1 MEEAMK
7 TLLAVAVLAAA
18 TTAAHAETTLDAVGG
33 TLYATAIDGARA
45 HVTVRTSDGRTAA
58 YDVVPQTASPAPI
71 VSISHTRLG
80 TAVAV
85 SDGTSNT
92 ILFAFFR
99 AGAPAGPSAP
109 VVLKDAQT
117 GAVTKPS
124 VVRTIV
130 VDPSDPGTTLI
141 TAALVAFPGGQT
153 RAVGFLRRSSGEA
166 VLLDYDLAGGTI
178 RRTPLGFT
186 PPIGSN
192 KGSFTAAPDGALVTA
207 LAYPGGAR
215 VTTFSDILIAPV
227 VTPGAPLIVNASGGW
242 DPTSVRVGII
252 AILIG
257 LQAQPVPALSF
268 RVGDDLVLRALDG
281 GAGREVARATVP
293 PQASGLME
301 EEGILYYY
309 ILPYIE
315 QDNVYRGTVG
325 QGAGPILSAGH

>member
-1 MEEAMK
+1 MK

-18 TTAAHAETTLDAVGG
+18 TTAAQAETTLDTVGG

-92 ILFAFFR
+92 LMFAFFG
-99 AGAPAGPSAP
+99 AGVPAGPSAP
-109 VVLKDAQT
+109 IVLKDAQS
-117 GAVTKPS
+117 GAITKPS

-130 VDPSDPGTTLI
+130 VDPWDPSTTLI
-141 TAALVAFPGGQT
+141 TAALVAFPGGET

-166 VLLDYDLAGGTI
+166 VLVDYDLAGGAI

-192 KGSFTAAPDGALVTA
+192 KGSFTAAPDGSLVAA
-207 LAYPGGAR
+207 LAHPGGVR
-215 VTTFSDILIAPV
+215 LITIHDLLISSV
-227 VTPGAPLIVNASGGW
+227 VTPGAPLIVNLGGGW
-242 DPTSVRVGII
+242 DPASTRVGII

-257 LQAQPVPALSF
+257 LQAQPVPALSYQ
-268 RVGDDLVLRALDG
+268 VGDDLVLRALDG
-281 GAGREVARATVP
+281 GAGREVARVTVP

-315 QDNVYRGTVG
+315 QENIYRGTVG
-325 QGAGPILSAGH
+325 QGAVPILSAGR

>member
-18 TTAAHAETTLDAVGG
+18 TTAAQADTTLDTVGG
-33 TLYATAIDGARA
+33 TLYATAIDGPRA

-80 TAVAV
+80 TAVAI

-92 ILFAFFR
+92 IMFAFFR
-99 AGAPAGPSAP
+99 AGAPDGPSAP
-109 VVLKDAQT
+109 IVLKDAET
-117 GAVTKPS
+117 GAVTKPT

-130 VDPSDPGTTLI
+130 VDPWDPSTTLI

-166 VLLDYDLAGGTI
+166 VLLDYDLAGGAI

-215 VTTFSDILIAPV
+215 VTTFHDILISSV
-227 VTPGAPLIVNASGGW
+227 VTPSAPLIVNAGGGW

-257 LQAQPVPALSF
+257 LQAQPVPALSYQ
-268 RVGDDLVLRALDG
+268 VGDDLVLRALDG
-281 GAGREVARATVP
+281 GSGREIARETLP
-293 PQASGLME
+293 PQASGLIE
-301 EEGILYYY
+301 EEGIGWFYVQ
-309 ILPYIE
+309 PE
-315 QDNVYRGTVG
+315 VDDEVYA
-325 QGAGPILSAGH
+325 GAIGHAAEPILTLGH

>member
-18 TTAAHAETTLDAVGG
+18 GAAHAETTLDTVGG
-33 TLYATAIDGARA
+33 TLYATAIDGPRA

-80 TAVAV
+80 SAVAV

-109 VVLKDAQT
+109 IVLKDAQT

-124 VVRTIV
+124 LVRSIA
-130 VDPSDPGTTLI
+130 VDPWDPTGSLI
-141 TAALVAFPGGQT
+141 DAALVAFPGGQT
-153 RAVGFLRRSSGEA
+153 RAVALQRRSSGEV
-166 VLLDYDLAGGTI
+166 VLVDFDLAGGPV

-192 KGSFTAAPDGALVTA
+192 KGSFSAAPDGSLMTA
-207 LAYPGGAR
+207 LAGPAGAL
-215 VTTFSDILIAPV
+215 VVSFKDILVSSVLTPSAPV
-227 VTPGAPLIVNASGGW
+227 AVNCGGGW
-242 DPTSVRVGII
+242 DPTSARLGII

-257 LQAQPVPALSF
+257 LQAQPVPALSYQ
-268 RVGDDLVLRALDG
+268 VGDDLVLRALDG
-281 GAGREVARATVP
+281 GAGREIARATIP
-293 PQASGLME
+293 TQASGLME
-301 EEGILYYY
+301 EEGISYYF

-325 QGAGPILSAGH
+325 QGAQPILSVDH

>member
-1 MEEAMK
+1 MK
-7 TLLAVAVLAAA
+7 TLLAVAVLAAS
-18 TTAAHAETTLDAVGG
+18 TAAQAETTLETVGG
-33 TLYATAIDGARA
+33 TLYATAIDGPRA

-71 VSISHTRLG
+71 VSISHTGLG
-80 TAVAV
+80 TAVAI

-92 ILFAFFR
+92 IMFAFFG

-109 VVLKDAQT
+109 VVLKDALT

-130 VDPSDPGTTLI
+130 VDPWDPRTTLI
-141 TAALVAFPGGQT
+141 SAALVAFPGGET
-153 RAVGFLRRSSGEA
+153 RAVGFLSRSSGEV
-166 VLLDYDLAGGTI
+166 VLLDYDLAGGAI

-192 KGSFTAAPDGALVTA
+192 KGSFTAAPDGSLVTA

-215 VTTFSDILIAPV
+215 VVTFRDILISSV
-227 VTPGAPLIVNASGGW
+227 VNPSDPLIVNAGGGW

-257 LQAQPVPALSF
+257 LYAQPVPALSYQ
-268 RVGDDLVLRALDG
+268 VGDDIVLRALDG
-281 GAGREVARATVP
+281 GQGREVARETLP

-309 ILPYIE
+309 ILPCIE
-315 QDNVYRGTVG
+315 QDNVYRGTLG
-325 QGAGPILSAGH
+325 QGAEPILSAGH